1 MKEYKICTSVSVKT
15 AEELSPQ
22 EQAITEAAKDAAASS
37 YSPYSHFAV
46 GAALRLEGGEIVTG
60 SNQENASYPVGCCAE
75 RTALHWT
82 AANHLGVRIEAIAI
96 AAKSGG
102 HFTSQPIAPCGMC
115 RQALLE
121 AERRQGSP
129 VRVILYGTEGI
140 HLVRK
145 IEDLLPLSFNQD
157 AMSI

>member
-1 MKEYKICTSVSVKT
+1 MKEYKIYTSVCIKT

-22 EQAITEAAKDAAASS
+22 EQALAERAKEATGSS

-46 GAALRLEGGEIVTG
+46 GAAMQLEGGKIVTG

-82 AANHLGVRIEAIAI
+82 AANHPDTRIEAIAI

-102 HFTSQPIAPCGMC
+102 HFTSLPIAPCGMC

-121 AERRQGSP
+121 AERRQGHP
-129 VRVILYGTEGI
+129 ICVILFGTKGVHIVKQVE
-140 HLVRK
+140 
-145 IEDLLPLSFNQD
+145 ELLPLSFNQD

>member
-22 EQAITEAAKDAAASS
+22 EQAMTEAAKGAAASS

-75 RTALHWT
+75 MSTIIVAP
-82 AANHLGVRIEAIAI
+82 LGAIAI
-96 AAKSGG
+96 AAKNGG

-129 VRVILYGTEGI
+129 IQVILYGTEGI
-140 HLVRK
+140 HIVRK

>member
-1 MKEYKICTSVSVKT
+1 MKEYNICTSVSVKT

-22 EQAITEAAKDAAASS
+22 ERAMTEAAKDAAKSS

-46 GAALRLEGGEIVTG
+46 GAALQLENGEIITG

-75 RTALHWT
+75 RTVLHWT
-82 AANHLGVRIEAIAI
+82 AANHPGTRIDAIAI

-102 HFTSQPIAPCGMC
+102 HFTSLPISPCGMC

-121 AERRQGSP
+121 TERRQGSP
-129 VRVILYGTEGI
+129 IEVILFGTKGI
-140 HLVRK
+140 HIVK
-145 IEDLLPLSFNQD
+145 QIEDLLPLSFNHD